1 MERDELIRIADEPLR
16 LRRFLL
22 PMVGLFVAAYFLYH
36 VVESPQGLRTFMTN
50 AEAIEDRQIVLN
62 ELSATRDRME
72 RNVAMLRPESIDP
85 DLLDERVRSF
95 LGYMRPDEL
104 TIFRN

>member
-36 VVESPQGLRTFMTN
+36 VVESPQGLRTFMSY
-50 AEAIEDRQIVLN
+50 AQAIEDRQLVLS
-62 ELSATRDRME
+62 ELTETRERME

-104 TIFRN
+104 TIFRD

>member
-1 MERDELIRIADEPLR
+1 MERDELIRITDEPLR

-22 PMVGLFVAAYFLYH
+22 PLVGLLVAAYFLYH
-36 VVESPQGLRTFMTN
+36 VVESPQGLRTFMSN

-62 ELSATRDRME
+62 QLSATRDRME
-72 RNVAMLRPESIDP
+72 RNVAMLRPESLDP

-95 LGYMRPDEL
+95 LGYMRSDEL